1 MNCYKKTGCGNTA
14 GGWKKNSDVT
24 YVNVAGHHKWCLL
37 IWVPK
42 KCLNLG
48 VQNNHSSFLFLKT
61 LELIQTFVKET
72 YIHQPLTDK
81 LFVKCV
87 MNKTFFYIRI

>member
-1 MNCYKKTGCGNTA
+1 M
-14 GGWKKNSDVT
+14 
-24 YVNVAGHHKWCLL
+24 

-61 LELIQTFVKET
+61 LEMIQTFVKET
-72 YIHQPLTDK
+72 YRPYSPALNGQT
-81 LFVKCV
+81 
-87 MNKTFFYIRI
+87 IR